1 MIGSG
6 LCRFVAATLL
16 LFPGLVGCASSR
28 SAPPQ
33 DVSPV
38 QAPSPTLA
46 PSIFYEE
53 GNLVFL
59 GVNAHLA
66 RFHLDKEL
74 IPFEIAIANRG
85 LHTLTVTPERITLRT
100 AAGQRFP
107 VAQPEEST
115 GSSLRSS
122 FDRKLM
128 PVPFDEI
135 LELRFSTY
143 QFVPLTTGLR
153 GGNQTISRTVKMAR
167 NSWTMAQVW
176 FPHPGEEMKGKV
188 YEIWLEAPELTDPVF
203 TTIRF

>member
-1 MIGSG
+1 MIGLAG
-6 LCRFVAATLL
+6 WRFVATTLL
-16 LFPGLVGCASSR
+16 MLAGLAGCGSSR
-28 SAPPQ
+28 PVAQQ
-33 DVSPV
+33 DLQPMRE
-38 QAPSPTLA
+38 PSSTLA

-53 GNLVFL
+53 GDLVFL

-85 LHTLTVTPERITLRT
+85 LHTLTVSPESITLRT
-100 AAGQRFP
+100 ARGRRFP
-107 VAQPEEST
+107 VAQPEESV

-122 FDRKLM
+122 FDRQLM
-128 PVPFDEI
+128 PVPFIDI

-153 GGNQTISRTVKMAR
+153 AGNQTISRTVKMAR

-176 FPHPGEEMKGKV
+176 FPHPGEEMKGKL
-188 YEIWLEAPELTDPVF
+188 YEVWLEAPELTDPVF